1 MSIQDDFN
9 KIKPKS
15 RENGSNMELPDVE
28 TVSFNDEGKIESNS
42 IIRKF
47 FLIFVI
53 ILVSLLSFGLGRLS
67 GNDQGKGIEI
77 RLDETYSTTTSS
89 YIGNKEEITKSVPKV
104 EVGTSSVVVGSIKG
118 TKYHYLY
125 CTGAKQIAEANKIT
139 FTNAAAAEMAG
150 YTLAL
155 NCKPR

>member
-9 KIKPKS
+9 KIKPKGG
-15 RENGSNMELPDVE
+15 ENGSNREVPDIE
-28 TVSFNDEGKIESNS
+28 TVSFNDSGEIESNS

-47 FLIFVI
+47 FLISVI
-53 ILVSLLSFGLGRLS
+53 VLVSVLSFGLGRLS
-67 GNDQGKGIEI
+67 GNDQKKGIEI
-77 RLDETYSTTTSS
+77 RLDETYSTSTSS
-89 YIGNKEEITKSVPKV
+89 YIGNKEEVTKSIPKV
-104 EVGTSSVVVGSIKG
+104 EAGTSSVVVGSIKG

-125 CTGAKQIAEANKIT
+125 CPGAKQIAEANKVT
-139 FTNAAAAEMAG
+139 FANPAAAEMAG